1 LPNLKIMKILSALF
15 LTALVATG
23 FCAHAKVILSS
34 AFSDNMVLQQ
44 KTKAAIWGKADPG
57 KAVTVSTTWS
67 SKKYSA
73 IAGADGK
80 WKIMLSTPSYGGPY
94 DITVSDGDVVT
105 LKNVLIGEVWIC
117 SGQSNMEFPVSG
129 WSQVV
134 NVQQELADANYPNI
148 RLLQVEH
155 ITSTVPLEDAKIT
168 GGGWQPCTP
177 QSVAQ
182 FSAVAYFFAR
192 DIYKKTGIPIGL
204 IHSSWGGT
212 IVEAWTSENTV
223 KQLPDLAK
231 AYERMKTLNKE
242 QSLALYN
249 TEAAAWQTNVVAKD
263 GGYQNGVPVW
273 AAPAIDTEGW
283 KPVQLPG
290 AWETSVLPD
299 FDGIVWFRK
308 KIRIPESWA
317 GKDIKLSLGAI
328 DDNDVT
334 FFNGEKIGETNFYAA
349 PRNYTIPADKV
360 KAGEFVITVRAFD
373 TGGDGGFTGK
383 KGVMFMQSGTGETIP
398 LDGPWQYKMAV
409 DFKGFPTPVLNDGP
423 NRPSV
428 LFNAMLKPFTQYAV
442 KGAIWYQ
449 GEANTNRA
457 QQYAELFPALIN
469 DWRRDWNNPKMA
481 FYFVQLANFMP
492 VSPQPIPSA
501 WAELRDVQLA
511 TLAMPNT
518 GMAVAIDIGEGAD
531 IHPRNKQEVGRR
543 LALIALA
550 KNYGQGGVYS
560 GPVYSSS
567 KIDGSAIS
575 IKLKNA
581 EGLSAK
587 GGGAV
592 TGFAIAG
599 EDQKFYWADAV
610 ISDDKVTVSSPN
622 VKNPVAVRYAWANN
636 PVCNLVNGAGL
647 PASPFRTDSWQYS
660 TFGKK

>member
-1 LPNLKIMKILSALF
+1 MKILRVLL

-23 FCAHAKVILSS
+23 FCAHAKVVLSS

-57 KAVTVSTTWS
+57 KTISVTAAWS
-67 SKKYSA
+67 SKRYTTV
-73 IAGADGK
+73 AGADGK
-80 WKIMLSTPSYGGPY
+80 WKIMLATPSYGGPY
-94 DITVSDGDVVT
+94 DITVSDGEAVT

-134 NVQQELADANYPNI
+134 NYQQELADAQYPNI

-155 ITSTVPLEDAKIT
+155 VVSTVPLDDAKIT

-177 QSVAQ
+177 QTVAQ

-231 AYERMKTLNKE
+231 AYHTMKTLSKE

-249 TEAAAWQTNVVAKD
+249 TEVAAWQTAIITKD

-273 AAPAIDTEGW
+273 AAPSIDTAGW
-283 KPVQLPG
+283 KTVQLPG
-290 AWETSVLPD
+290 SWETSILPD

-308 KIRIPESWA
+308 TITIPESWA
-317 GKDIKLSLGAI
+317 GKPVQVSLGAI
-328 DDNDVT
+328 DDADIT
-334 FFNGEKIGETNFYAA
+334 FLNGEKIGETNFYAA
-349 PRNYTIPADKV
+349 PRNYVVPAEKV
-360 KAGEFVITVRAFD
+360 KAGEFVLAVRAFD

-383 KGVMFMQSGTGETIP
+383 KGVMFIQSGTDRIQ
-398 LDGPWQYKMAV
+398 LDGAWQYKAAV
-409 DFKGFPTPVLNDGP
+409 DFKGFPSPVFNDGP

-428 LFNAMLKPFTQYAV
+428 LYNAMINPFIQYAV

-469 DWRRDWNNPKMA
+469 DWCRDWNNPKMS

-492 VSPQPIPSA
+492 AIPQPMPSA
-501 WAELRDVQLA
+501 WAELRDVQSG
-511 TLAMPNT
+511 TLALPNT

-531 IHPRNKQEVGRR
+531 IHPKNKQEVGRR

-550 KNYGQGGVYS
+550 KNYGQSDVYT
-560 GPVYSSS
+560 GPVYKSS
-567 KIDGSAIS
+567 KIIGSAIS

-581 EGLSAK
+581 EGLNAK
-587 GGGAV
+587 GGGAL
-592 TGFAIAG
+592 TGFIIAG
-599 EDQKFYWADAV
+599 ADQKFYWADAV
-610 ISDDKVTVSSPN
+610 IDGDKVTVSSPN